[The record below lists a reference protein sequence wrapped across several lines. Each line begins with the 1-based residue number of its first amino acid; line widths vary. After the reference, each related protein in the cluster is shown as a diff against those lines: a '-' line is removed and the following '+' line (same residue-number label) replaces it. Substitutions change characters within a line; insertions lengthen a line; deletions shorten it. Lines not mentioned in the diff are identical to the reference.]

1 MSDCVFCKIVAGQI
15 PSTRVYE
22 DEHALAFMDLGQ
34 VNPGHVLVAV
44 KKHAAN
50 LFELEDAQAA
60 AVARATARV
69 SRAPSATHSKP
80 EGLSVYQANGK
91 AAGQTVFH
99 YHVHLL
105 PRHAGDGMELVWPV
119 KNPPREKLEE
129 YAAKIRAAARLA
141 TGRSS
146 RTPSCSAPRFRRA
159 RACGSARRA
168 ARS

>member
-1 MSDCVFCKIVAGQI
+1 MSDCVFCRIVAGQI
-15 PSTRVYE
+15 PSTKVYE

-50 LFELEDAQAA
+50 LFELEVAQAEA
-60 AVARATARV
+60 IARATVNISNALKK
-69 SRAPSATHSKP
+69 AFGA

-105 PRHAGDGMELVWPV
+105 PRHVGDGMELIWPV

-129 YAAKIRAAARLA
+129 YAAKIRANV
-141 TGRSS
+141 S
-146 RTPSCSAPRFRRA
+146 
-159 RACGSARRA
+159 
-168 ARS
+168 

>member
-22 DEHALAFMDLGQ
+22 DEHTLAFMDIGH
-34 VNPGHVLVAV
+34 VNPGHTLVAV

-50 LFELEDAQAA
+50 VFELDGAQAE
-60 AVARATARV
+60 AVARAIV
-69 SRAPSATHSKP
+69 KISKALKKAFEP

-129 YAAKIRAAARLA
+129 YAAKIRDSL
-141 TGRSS
+141 G
-146 RTPSCSAPRFRRA
+146 
-159 RACGSARRA
+159 
-168 ARS
+168 

>member
-15 PSTRVYE
+15 PSTKVFE
-22 DEHALAFMDLGQ
+22 DEHTLAFMDLGQ

-44 KKHAAN
+44 KKHAEN
-50 LFELEDAQAA
+50 LYALDDAQAA
-60 AVARATARV
+60 ALAKASVRV
-69 SRAPSATHSKP
+69 SRAIRDALKP

-105 PRHAGDGMELVWPV
+105 PRHAGDGMELTWPV

-129 YAAKIRAAARLA
+129 YAGKIRAGLA
-141 TGRSS
+141 S
-146 RTPSCSAPRFRRA
+146 
-159 RACGSARRA
+159 
-168 ARS
+168 

>member
-15 PSTRVYE
+15 PSTKVFE
-22 DEHALAFMDLGQ
+22 DEHTLAFMDIGH
-34 VNPGHVLVAV
+34 VNPGHTLVAV

-50 LFELEDAQAA
+50 VFELEEAQAEA
-60 AVARATARV
+60 IARAIV
-69 SRAPSATHSKP
+69 KISRALKKAFEP

-105 PRHAGDGMELVWPV
+105 PRHAGDGMELVWPL

-129 YAAKIRAAARLA
+129 FAAKIR
-141 TGRSS
+141 G
-146 RTPSCSAPRFRRA
+146 
-159 RACGSARRA
+159 GI
-168 ARS
+168 